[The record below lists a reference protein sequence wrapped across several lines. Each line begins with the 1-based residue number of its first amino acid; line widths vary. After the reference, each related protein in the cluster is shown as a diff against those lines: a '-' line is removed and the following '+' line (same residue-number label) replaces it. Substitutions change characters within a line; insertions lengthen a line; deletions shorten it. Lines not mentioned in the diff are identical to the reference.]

1 MKKFLALLFS
11 CIMIL
16 PMAVTAFASEVSDN
30 DCLAILEDGTKVI
43 AAYRIVDGEMTELTV
58 AEYLA
63 YKQEESALITNK
75 EQLKNSHIPVTATE
89 PRVAGVPFTWYDERG
104 VIEEYT
110 RTSLRTRVSTY
121 VYNRGSNDATRTI
134 TGTYTQGFTAN
145 YTLSSGEKSA
155 IKQEV
160 GFSFTD
166 EFTFSEE
173 ISTII
178 SPGCKGWMEF
188 TPIMYNTY
196 GYIQK
201 GVTTDIS
208 PFYVITSETW
218 TDVYFPREL
227 PSGQLDGIY
236 EIMESAI

>member
-1 MKKFLALLFS
+1 MKKFFALLLSFV
-11 CIMIL
+11 MIL
-16 PMAVTAFASEVSDN
+16 SMSLTAFASERPDN
-30 DCLAILEDGTKVI
+30 DCLAVLEDGTKVI
-43 AAYRIVDGEMTELTV
+43 AAYRIIDGEMTELTE

-63 YKQEESALITNK
+63 YKHEEAVLTANK
-75 EQLKNSHIPVTATE
+75 EQLKNSHVPATAAE
-89 PRVAGVPFTWYDERG
+89 PRMAGVPFTWYDERG

-188 TPIMYNTY
+188 TPIMHNTY

-201 GVTTDIS
+201 GVTTAIN

-236 EIMESAI
+236 EIMESPI